1 MSEKVSSQGEAGQG
15 ENQDGSFFSIFGK
28 DPTRKDPT
36 REDPAPV
43 MEISHQQ
50 VLNKSI
56 DASCQAFSSQ
66 VASKLLS
73 DGLLLTALE
82 LHTELLES
90 GRELP
95 RFVKDLFV
103 VQKENKVTKD
113 IIYIQ
118 L

>member
-15 ENQDGSFFSIFGK
+15 EIQDGSFFSIFGE
-28 DPTRKDPT
+28 DPT

-50 VLNKSI
+50 V
-56 DASCQAFSSQ
+56 
-66 VASKLLS
+66 ASKLLS
-73 DGLLLTALE
+73 DGFLLTALE

-103 VQKENKVTKD
+103 VQKENKVTRD

>member
-15 ENQDGSFFSIFGK
+15 ENQDGSFFSIFGE
-28 DPTRKDPT
+28 DPT

-103 VQKENKVTKD
+103 LQKENKVTKD
-113 IIYIQ
+113 TIYIQ

>member
-15 ENQDGSFFSIFGK
+15 ENQDGSFFSIFGE
-28 DPTRKDPT
+28 DPA
-36 REDPAPV
+36 REDPVPV

-113 IIYIQ
+113 IIYI
-118 L
+118 